1 MAKIEKKIS
10 FVIPCYYSQDT
21 VTDVVKDIFKEFPKP
36 DYDIEVVLVN
46 DGSKDNTFNVLKSL
60 ADEDNRV
67 VAINLSRNFG
77 QDGATMCGLTA
88 ATGDYM
94 VVLDD
99 DGQNPPCE
107 AHKLI
112 EEIEKG
118 YEVVFAK
125 YHKKK
130 DTAFKTFGHNLN
142 DKMVNSLIGKPKD
155 IELNS
160 YFVLTSFVRDQ
171 MITYKGA
178 YPYIWGLM
186 LRATDNMANVY
197 VEHKAREVGESTYTL
212 SKLFNLWLDGVISFS
227 VKPLR
232 ITSVF
237 GVIATFIGFILV
249 VVIAINTLLH
259 GDVAGWTSLMAA
271 ILIVGGVQMLMLGML
286 GEYVG
291 RNFINNN
298 NSPQFIVRDKYT
310 KAQEEE
316 E

>member
-1 MAKIEKKIS
+1 MSRMDKKIS

-21 VTDVVKDIFKEFPKP
+21 VSGVVKDIFKEFPET
-36 DYDIEVVLVN
+36 DYDVEVVLVN

-60 ADEDNRV
+60 ADEDSRV

-107 AHKLI
+107 AHKLL

-118 YEVVFAK
+118 YDIVFAK
-125 YHKKK
+125 YHEKK
-130 DTAFKTFGHNLN
+130 DSAFKKFGHNLN
-142 DKMVNSLIGKPKD
+142 GYVATKMIGKPKN

-160 YFVLTSFVRDQ
+160 YFVINSFVRDQ
-171 MITYKGA
+171 MIKYKGA

-212 SKLFNLWLDGVISFS
+212 SKLVNLWFEGVISFS
-227 VKPLR
+227 IKPLR
-232 ITSVF
+232 LTSVLGF
-237 GVIATFIGFILV
+237 LATLLGFILV
-249 VVIAINTLLH
+249 VVIVINTLIH
-259 GDVAGWTSLMAA
+259 GDVEGWTSLIAT
-271 ILIVGGVQMLMLGML
+271 ILIIGGVQMLMLGML

-298 NSPQFIVRDKYT
+298 NSPQYIVRDKYT
-310 KAQEEE
+310 LAQEEE

>member
-1 MAKIEKKIS
+1 MDKKIS

-21 VTDVVKDIFKEFPKP
+21 VSDVVYDIFKEFPKP

-46 DGSKDNTFNVLKSL
+46 DGSKDNTFEVLKSL
-60 ADEDNRV
+60 ADNDNCV

-77 QDGATMCGLTA
+77 QDGATMCGITA
-88 ATGDYM
+88 ATGDYI

-107 AHKLI
+107 AHKLLD
-112 EEIEKG
+112 EIEKG

-130 DTAFKTFGHNLN
+130 DSAFKKFGHDLN
-142 DKMVNSLIGKPKD
+142 DKMVNSLIGKPKN

-160 YFVLTSFVRDQ
+160 YFVMTSFVRDQ
-171 MITYKGA
+171 MIKYQGA

-186 LRATDNMANVY
+186 LRTTDNMTNVY

-212 SKLFNLWLDGVISFS
+212 SKLVGLWFDGVISFS
-227 VKPLR
+227 IKPLR
-232 ITSVF
+232 ITSVLGF
-237 GVIATFIGFILV
+237 FATFLGFVMAVIIVIDTILY
-249 VVIAINTLLH
+249 
-259 GDVAGWTSLMAA
+259 GDVEGWTSLIAT
-271 ILIVGGVQMLMLGML
+271 ILLIGGMQMLMLGML

-291 RNFINNN
+291 RNFLNNN
-298 NSPQFIVRDKYT
+298 NSPQYIVKDKYT
-310 KAQEEE
+310 KEKD
-316 E
+316 